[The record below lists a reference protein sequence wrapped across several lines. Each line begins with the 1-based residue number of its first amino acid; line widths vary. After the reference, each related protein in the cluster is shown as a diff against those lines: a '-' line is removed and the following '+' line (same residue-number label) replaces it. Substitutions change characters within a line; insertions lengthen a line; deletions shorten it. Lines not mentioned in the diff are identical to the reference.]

1 MRMSGGAIGPE
12 QIRFR
17 AKDAKGA
24 KDSKAPFFHLVL
36 SAILARVVLDDFL
49 CSRLGTPALPPFQST
64 QGGVLLVDR
73 RAESGRGFG
82 P

>member
-12 QIRFR
+12 QIGFR

-24 KDSKAPFFHLVL
+24 KDSARPFSHL
-36 SAILARVVLDDFL
+36 AILARVVLDDFL
-49 CSRLGTPALPPFQST
+49 WTSTLLPLQSA

-73 RAESGRGFG
+73 GAEFGRGFG